1 MSLGIARAAQRG
13 ILLRGGA
20 VLEKLAQLHGIA
32 FDKTG
37 TLTQG
42 RLQPQSLACDGATA
56 AQIAA
61 RAHALAQGSDHPI
74 ARAIAAMP
82 LNPGDTPQVALSLQA
97 HPGAGISGQIDG
109 TLCALG
115 SAAFMRSLGWSIP
128 ASLDQADT
136 PAGATLVY
144 IGWHG
149 RVYGRVLMTDTIR
162 SESAQA
168 IAALRARGVKLL
180 LLSGDGEP
188 AVAHL
193 ARTLGIADWHAEL
206 SPEAKVEHIHAWSRR
221 HGSIAMVGDGLNDGP
236 VLAAASVGIAV
247 GGASDLARESADVVL
262 SEGSLS
268 HLPWL
273 LQLADDVRRSV
284 RANLVWAFSYNAVA
298 LTLAATGLLQPVLAA
313 ALMAGSSLLVVARSL
328 LASRNQAARDASSG
342 KPETPAPG
350 KVAIL
355 EPSV

>member
-1 MSLGIARAAQRG
+1 
-13 ILLRGGA
+13 
-20 VLEKLAQLHGIA
+20 
-32 FDKTG
+32 
-37 TLTQG
+37 
-42 RLQPQSLACDGATA
+42 
-56 AQIAA
+56 
-61 RAHALAQGSDHPI
+61 
-74 ARAIAAMP
+74 
-82 LNPGDTPQVALSLQA
+82 
-97 HPGAGISGQIDG
+97 
-109 TLCALG
+109 
-115 SAAFMRSLGWSIP
+115 
-128 ASLDQADT
+128 
-136 PAGATLVY
+136 
-144 IGWHG
+144 
-149 RVYGRVLMTDTIR
+149 
-162 SESAQA
+162 
-168 IAALRARGVKLL
+168 
-180 LLSGDGEP
+180 
-188 AVAHL
+188 
-193 ARTLGIADWHAEL
+193 
-206 SPEAKVEHIHAWSRR
+206 
-221 HGSIAMVGDGLNDGP
+221 MVGDGLNDGP

-342 KPETPAPG
+342 KPETPSPG